1 MLNPLSLD
9 FLDLQVRGLGRS
21 VGDTAGVEVARQF
34 LPPGVDRLGEAEQFG
49 MLVPAPCMA
58 VRVGEQQ
65 LLVAALVEWV
75 EAERDRLADLLVAA
89 AAAEL
94 DQAFAH

>member
-1 MLNPLSLD
+1 LICRFVAWVGPLETPPVSKQAGSSSRQESIVWARRSSSGCWYRRRAWL
-9 FLDLQVRGLGRS
+9 RGWAS
-21 VGDTAGVEVARQF
+21 NNW
-34 LPPGVDRLGEAEQFG
+34 LP
-49 MLVPAPCMA
+49 
-58 VRVGEQQ
+58 
-65 LLVAALVEWV
+65 ALVEWV

>member
-1 MLNPLSLD
+1 MH
-9 FLDLQVRGLGRS
+9 GC
-21 VGDTAGVEVARQF
+21 AG
-34 LPPGVDRLGEAEQFG
+34 
-49 MLVPAPCMA
+49 
-58 VRVGEQQ
+58 VGEQQ